1 MPILGPRR
9 PSVHHHEW
17 YASAPG
23 AFRRAPM
30 RVPAPLNHDAW
41 YRGSG
46 TSSIVSRE
54 ADADQRPGWVALTPR
69 TPRPDTPHTVI
80 CPTCSTANEAEAS
93 FCRQCGTPLGKS
105 CPVCSAA
112 LTAGAR
118 FCSTCGTPVADAPAA
133 SLAVSERRLVTVLFA
148 DLVGFTT
155 ISEARDS
162 ESTRELLS
170 AYFEASRQV
179 IERYGGNVEKFI
191 GDAVMAVW
199 GTPVAH
205 EDDAERAERAALDV
219 VERVHA
225 LGLETGIPGL
235 EARAGVL
242 TGEAAVTIGAQGQG
256 MVAGDMVNTASRLQ
270 SVAPPG
276 SVLVGEA
283 THKATAGAIAYEPA
297 ADQLLKGKEA
307 PVRAYRAL
315 RVIARRRGAGRS
327 EQLEPPFVGRDA
339 ELRLLKDLYHVTS
352 DEGRVRLVLVSGQA
366 GIGKS
371 RLGWELQKY
380 LDGLTEVAYWHEGR
394 CPAYGDGVTF
404 WALSEMVRGRAGIA
418 ESEERDSALDKLR
431 AMLAD
436 FVPDEGE
443 RQWIEPPLRS
453 LLGLQP
459 AEADDAGGQ
468 RETLFAAWRTLFE
481 RISERGT
488 VIMTFEDLQWAD
500 GGLLDFIEHLL
511 EWSRSRPIYV
521 LTLTRPELF
530 ERRAN
535 WGAGSRSFTSL
546 SLEPLPD
553 AAMRRLLGGLVSDL
567 PEAVVERILARA
579 DGIPL
584 YAVETVRML
593 MADGH
598 LQTDAGALKPVGDL
612 SELAVPET
620 LQALVGARLDALP
633 AELRTLTQAASV
645 LGKTFALEA
654 LAAVVGE
661 ESTAIQPLLRD
672 LVRRELM
679 VQATDPRSPER
690 GQFGFVQAII
700 REVAY
705 ATRARRDRR
714 RLHLAAARYFETLDD
729 EEITGVLATHYVDA
743 YRAQPEGP
751 EGEAI
756 AGQARIALRGAADRA
771 ARLGSYAQARS
782 LLEAALEVAHTDAER
797 AELHRTAGQAAV
809 WASSDPEAAEQHLN
823 QAVELFRS
831 IDDREGTLDAIYWL
845 AYSRTMLGNVG
856 RGLELLEPAVTEYA
870 DLQETRAYA
879 QLLDSVAHTNMRLGN
894 IDQALEWCER
904 ALPRAERLGLARTTV
919 NLLITR
925 ATALGSRRPREAI
938 ATLIGARELAA
949 REGLAD
955 LEARALVNLAFA
967 DRPNDSRRVMEATRA
982 GLELTYRVGLRSML
996 RYLIGSLTGTAL
1008 LTGGWDSAIADAR
1021 QALAIG
1027 VGRQQGAITEAFLLR
1042 LLVRRGE
1049 ASAEDVQRVGEVL
1062 QELNDPQIEQVWEQ
1076 VQAGVALADGR
1087 LGDAYAHELA
1097 GLAAWV
1103 QGGPTEE
1110 INLSYRDT
1118 ALRCALWQRD
1128 PSLARAELALL
1139 SVGRSPLVTA
1149 LAREAEAA
1157 IAAMDGRTAE
1167 AVAAFR
1173 DAARRQEDLGNHF
1186 TRALC
1191 QLTMVMLLGRDVPEA
1206 LDAAEEA
1213 RALFTELRAKPFLR
1227 LLDQALEQG
1236 RGSASPVAA
1245 PSQS

>member
-1 MPILGPRR
+1 
-9 PSVHHHEW
+9 
-17 YASAPG
+17 
-23 AFRRAPM
+23 
-30 RVPAPLNHDAW
+30 
-41 YRGSG
+41 
-46 TSSIVSRE
+46 
-54 ADADQRPGWVALTPR
+54 
-69 TPRPDTPHTVI
+69 VI
-80 CPTCSTANEAEAS
+80 CPTCSTLNEAGAS
-93 FCRQCGTPLGKS
+93 FCLRCGTRLGTS
-105 CPVCSAA
+105 CPTCNATV
-112 LTAGAR
+112 TAGAR
-118 FCSTCGTPVADAPAA
+118 FCSSCGTELTGEATAA
-133 SLAVSERRLVTVLFA
+133 QAAARTRRATGDGATTAAVTERRLVTVLFA

-155 ISEARDS
+155 ISEARDP
-162 ESTRELLS
+162 EATRELLS
-170 AYFEASRQV
+170 TYFEASRGV
-179 IERYGGNVEKFI
+179 IQRYGGSVEKFI

-205 EDDAERAERAALDV
+205 EDDAERAVRSALDL

-225 LGLETGIPGL
+225 LGVETGIPGL

-242 TGEAAVTIGAQGQG
+242 TGEAAVTIGAQGEG

-283 THKATAGAIAYEPA
+283 THTATAEAIAFEPA
-297 ADQLLKGKEA
+297 GDQVLKGKEA

-315 RVIARRRGAGRS
+315 RVVARRRGAGRS

-339 ELRLLKDLYHVTS
+339 DLRLLKDLYHGTS
-352 DEGRVRLVLVSGQA
+352 DEGRVRLVLISGQA

-371 RLGWELQKY
+371 RLAWELQKY

-418 ESEERDSALDKLR
+418 ESEERETALDKLR
-431 AMLAD
+431 AMLAE
-436 FVPDEGE
+436 FVPDEAE
-443 RQWIEPPLRS
+443 RQWVEPPLRS
-453 LLGLQP
+453 LLGLQQ
-459 AEADDAGGQ
+459 AETDDAGGQ
-468 RETLFAAWRTLFE
+468 REALFAAWRTLFE

-488 VIMTFEDLQWAD
+488 VVMTFEDLQWAD

-546 SLEPLPD
+546 SLEALPD
-553 AAMRRLLGGLVSDL
+553 AAMRHLLGGLVSGL
-567 PEAVVERILARA
+567 PEAAVERILDRA
-579 DGIPL
+579 GGIPL

-593 MADGH
+593 LADGH
-598 LQTDAGALKPVGDL
+598 LETEGGVLKPVGDL

-633 AELRTLTQAASV
+633 VGQRTLAQAASV
-645 LGKTFALEA
+645 LGKTFSLEA

-661 ESTAIQPLLRD
+661 EGPAIQALLRE

-705 ATRARRDRR
+705 ATLARRDRR

-729 EEITGVLATHYVDA
+729 EEIAGVLARHYVDA
-743 YRAQPEGP
+743 FRAQPEGA
-751 EGEAI
+751 EGEAVG
-756 AGQARIALRGAADRA
+756 AQARIALRGAADRA
-771 ARLGSYAQARS
+771 ARLGSYAQAHS
-782 LLEAALEVAHTDAER
+782 LLEAALEVARTDAER
-797 AELHRTAGQAAV
+797 ADLHRAAGQAAG
-809 WASSDPEAAEQHLN
+809 WASSDPEAAERHLN
-823 QAVELFRS
+823 RAVELFRL
-831 IDDREGTLDAIYWL
+831 IGDREGTLDAIYWL
-845 AYSRTMLGNVG
+845 AYARTMLGNVG

-870 DLQETRAYA
+870 DLEETRAYA

-894 IDQALEWCER
+894 IDEALVWCER

-955 LEARALVNLAFA
+955 LEARALINLAYS
-967 DRPNDSRRVMEATRA
+967 DRPNGSRRVMEATRA

-996 RYLIGSLTGTAL
+996 RYLIGSETNTAL
-1008 LTGGWDSAIADAR
+1008 LTGDWDAAIADAR
-1021 QALAIG
+1021 QAMAFG
-1027 VGRQQGAITEAFLLR
+1027 VGRQQAAISEAFLLR

-1049 ASAEDVQRVGEVL
+1049 ASEEDVQRVGEVL
-1062 QELNDPQIEQVWEQ
+1062 RELNDPQIDQVWEQ
-1076 VQAGVALADGR
+1076 LQAAVALADGR
-1087 LGDAYAHELA
+1087 LGDAYEQELN
-1097 GLAAWV
+1097 GLAAWA
-1103 QGGPTEE
+1103 QGGLSEE
-1110 INLSYRDT
+1110 LNLSLRDT
-1118 ALRCALWQRD
+1118 ALRCALWQRN
-1128 PSLARAELALL
+1128 PALARAELDLL
-1139 SVGRSPLVTA
+1139 SVGRSPLVMA

-1157 IAAMDGRTAE
+1157 IAAMEGRRAE
-1167 AVAAFR
+1167 AVAGFR
-1173 DAARRQEDLGNHF
+1173 DAARRQQDLGNHLAL
-1186 TRALC
+1186 ALC
-1191 QLTMVMLLGRDVPEA
+1191 QLTMVTLLGAGVPEA
-1206 LDAAEEA
+1206 LDAAEDA
-1213 RALFTELRAKPFLR
+1213 RALFTDIGAKPFLR
-1227 LLDQALEQG
+1227 FLDQALEPARDAG
-1236 RGSASPVAA
+1236 GPVPAQ
-1245 PSQS
+1245 SQS

>member
-1 MPILGPRR
+1 
-9 PSVHHHEW
+9 
-17 YASAPG
+17 
-23 AFRRAPM
+23 
-30 RVPAPLNHDAW
+30 
-41 YRGSG
+41 
-46 TSSIVSRE
+46 
-54 ADADQRPGWVALTPR
+54 
-69 TPRPDTPHTVI
+69 
-80 CPTCSTANEAEAS
+80 
-93 FCRQCGTPLGKS
+93 
-105 CPVCSAA
+105 VCKAA
-112 LTAGAR
+112 VTAGAR
-118 FCSTCGTPVADAPAA
+118 FCSTCGTQLGDVSAAPGPPAVPAPPDGVAAPN
-133 SLAVSERRLVTVLFA
+133 AVSERRLVTVLFA

-155 ISEARDS
+155 ISEARDA

-179 IERYGGNVEKFI
+179 IERYGGTVEKFI

-205 EDDAERAERAALDV
+205 EDDAERAVRSALDL

-225 LGLETGIPGL
+225 LGVETGTPGL

-242 TGEAAVTIGAQGQG
+242 TGEAAVTIGAQSQG

-283 THKATAGAIAYEPA
+283 THNATAGAIAYEPA
-297 ADQLLKGKEA
+297 ADQLLKGKKA

-315 RVIARRRGAGRS
+315 RVVARRRGAGRS

-352 DEGRVRLVLVSGQA
+352 DEGRLRLVLISGQA

-371 RLGWELQKY
+371 RLGWEVQKY

-404 WALSEMVRGRAGIA
+404 WALSEMVRQRAGIA
-418 ESEERDSALDKLR
+418 ESEERDSALDKLS

-459 AEADDAGGQ
+459 AETDEATGQ

-546 SLEPLPD
+546 SLEALPD
-553 AAMRRLLGGLVSDL
+553 AAMRRLLGGLVSGL
-567 PEAVVERILARA
+567 PEAAVERILARA
-579 DGIPL
+579 EGIPL

-593 MADGH
+593 LADGH
-598 LQTDAGALKPVGDL
+598 LETDGGALRPVGDL

-633 AELRTLTQAASV
+633 ADQRTLAQAASV

-661 ESTAIQPLLRD
+661 ESAAIQSLLRE

-705 ATRARRDRR
+705 ATLARRDRR

-729 EEITGVLATHYVDA
+729 EEIAGVLATHYLDA
-743 YRAQPEGP
+743 FRAQPEGA
-751 EGEAI
+751 EGEAVG
-756 AGQARIALRGAADRA
+756 AQARIALRGAADRA

-797 AELHRTAGQAAV
+797 ADLHSAAGQAAA
-809 WASSDPEAAEQHLN
+809 WASDPDGAEQHLSR
-823 QAVELFRS
+823 AADLFRS

-845 AYSRTMLGNVG
+845 AHARTMLGQVG

-870 DLQETRAYA
+870 DLEETRAYA
-879 QLLDSVAHTNMRLGN
+879 QLLDMVAHIHMRLGN
-894 IDQALEWCER
+894 IDKALEWCER
-904 ALPRAERLGLARTTV
+904 GLPRAERLGLARNTV

-925 ATALGSRRPREAI
+925 ATALGGRRPREAI

-955 LEARALVNLAFA
+955 LESRALINLAYA

-982 GLELTYRVGLRSML
+982 GLELAYRIGTRSDL
-996 RYLIGSLTGTAL
+996 RYLIGSAVNTAL
-1008 LTGGWDSAIADAR
+1008 LTGEWDAAIADAR
-1021 QALAIG
+1021 QAMAIG
-1027 VGRQQGAITEAFLLR
+1027 LGRQQAAITESFLLR

-1049 ASAEDVQRVGEVL
+1049 ASAEDVERVGKVL
-1062 QELNDPQIEQVWEQ
+1062 KELNDPQIDQVWEQ
-1076 VQAGVALADGR
+1076 LQAGVALADGR
-1087 LGDAYAHELA
+1087 LGDAYEHEAA

-1103 QGGPTEE
+1103 HGGPTEE
-1110 INLSYRDT
+1110 LDLSLRDT
-1118 ALRCALWQRD
+1118 TLRCAIWQRD
-1128 PSLARAELALL
+1128 PALVRAELALL

-1157 IAAMDGRTAE
+1157 IAAIEGRAAE
-1167 AVAAFR
+1167 AVSAFR
-1173 DAARRQEDLGNHF
+1173 DAARRQEDLGNHLA
-1186 TRALC
+1186 RALC
-1191 QLTMVMLLGRDVPEA
+1191 QLSMVTLLGPGAPEA
-1206 LDAAEEA
+1206 LDAAEDA
-1213 RALFTELRAKPFLR
+1213 RAMLTDVGATPFLR
-1227 LLDQALEQG
+1227 FLDQALEEG
-1236 RGSASPVAA
+1236 RSSAPRSMAEIGSPEG
-1245 PSQS
+1245 P

>member
-1 MPILGPRR
+1 MQR
-9 PSVHHHEW
+9 
-17 YASAPG
+17 SAGTNSDPPG
-23 AFRRAPM
+23 A
-30 RVPAPLNHDAW
+30 
-41 YRGSG
+41 
-46 TSSIVSRE
+46 
-54 ADADQRPGWVALTPR
+54 LTQHPHR
-69 TPRPDTPHTVI
+69 SDTPHTVI
-80 CPTCSTANEAEAS
+80 CPTCSTVNEADAS
-93 FCRQCGTPLGKS
+93 FCRQCGSRLGTS

-112 LTAGAR
+112 VTAGAR
-118 FCSTCGTPVADAPAA
+118 FCSSCGTQLADATAAAVQAPLDSVPAPH
-133 SLAVSERRLVTVLFA
+133 AVSERRLVTVLFA

-155 ISEARDS
+155 ISEARDP

-179 IERYGGNVEKFI
+179 IERYGGTVEKFI

-205 EDDAERAERAALDV
+205 EDDAERAVRSALDL

-225 LGLETGIPGL
+225 LGLETGTPGL

-242 TGEAAVTIGAQGQG
+242 TGEAAVTIGAQSQG

-283 THKATAGAIAYEPA
+283 TRNATAGAIAFEPA
-297 ADQLLKGKEA
+297 EDQLLKGKGD

-315 RVIARRRGAGRS
+315 RVVARRRGAGRS

-352 DEGRVRLVLVSGQA
+352 DEGRVRLVLISGQA

-394 CPAYGDGVTF
+394 CPSYGDGVTF
-404 WALSEMVRGRAGIA
+404 WALSEMVRQRAGIA

-431 AMLAD
+431 AMLGD

-443 RQWIEPPLRS
+443 RQWIETPLRS
-453 LLGLQP
+453 LLGLQSVESD
-459 AEADDAGGQ
+459 EASGQ

-488 VIMTFEDLQWAD
+488 VILTFEDLQWAD

-511 EWSRSRPIYV
+511 EWSRSHPIYV

-530 ERRAN
+530 ERRTN

-546 SLEPLPD
+546 SLEPLPA
-553 AAMRRLLGGLVSDL
+553 AAMRRLLSGLVSDL
-567 PEAVVERILARA
+567 PTVAVERILARA
-579 DGIPL
+579 EGIPL

-593 MADGH
+593 LADGH
-598 LQTDAGALKPVGDL
+598 LETRDGTLQPVGDL

-633 AELRTLTQAASV
+633 AEQRTLAQAASV

-654 LAAVVGE
+654 LAAVMGE
-661 ESTAIQPLLRD
+661 EGAAIEPLLRE

-705 ATRARRDRR
+705 ATLARRDRR
-714 RLHLAAARYFETLDD
+714 RLHLAAARHFETLDD
-729 EEITGVLATHYVDA
+729 EEIAGVLATHYLDA
-743 YRAQPEGP
+743 YRAQPEGA
-751 EGEAI
+751 EGEAVG
-756 AGQARIALRGAADRA
+756 AQARIALRGAADRA
-771 ARLGSYAQARS
+771 ARLGSYAQASS
-782 LLEAALEVAHTDAER
+782 LLEAALEVAHTDADR
-797 AELHRTAGQAAV
+797 ADLHRAAGQAAA
-809 WASSDPEAAEQHLN
+809 WASDAEGAEQHLSR
-823 QAVELFRS
+823 AAELFRS
-831 IDDREGTLDAIYWL
+831 VDDREGTLDATYWL
-845 AYSRTMLGNVG
+845 AFSRTMLGTVG

-870 DLQETRAYA
+870 DLEETRAYA
-879 QLLDSVAHTNMRLGN
+879 QLLDMVAHIHMRLGN

-904 ALPRAERLGLARTTV
+904 ALPRAERLGLVRNTV

-925 ATALGSRRPREAI
+925 GTALSGRRPREAI
-938 ATLIGARELAA
+938 ATLVGARELAA
-949 REGLAD
+949 RDGLAD
-955 LEARALVNLAFA
+955 LEVRALTNLAYG
-967 DRPNDSRRVMEATRA
+967 DRVNDSRRVMEAVRA
-982 GLELTYRVGLRSML
+982 GLELVYRVGLRSNL
-996 RYLIGSLTGTAL
+996 RYLIGSAVYTSL
-1008 LTGGWDSAIADAR
+1008 LTGDWDSAIVDAR

-1027 VGRQQGAITEAFLLR
+1027 LGRHQAAITEAFV
-1042 LLVRRGE
+1042 LLVLARRGE

-1062 QELNDPQIEQVWEQ
+1062 RELNDPQIGQLWEQ
-1076 VQAGVALADGR
+1076 LQASVALAEGR
-1087 LGDAYAHELA
+1087 IGDAYAHELA
-1097 GLAAWV
+1097 GHAAMDSL
-1103 QGGPTEE
+1103 EE
-1110 INLSYRDT
+1110 VSLSYRNMT
-1118 ALRCALWQRD
+1118 LRYALWQRD
-1128 PSLARAELALL
+1128 PALARAELALL
-1139 SVGRSPLVTA
+1139 ALGRSPLVMA

-1157 IAAMDGRTAE
+1157 IAAMDGRAAE

-1186 TRALC
+1186 ERALC
-1191 QLTMVMLLGRDVPEA
+1191 QLTMVTLLGPGVPEA
-1206 LDAAEEA
+1206 LDAADDA
-1213 RALFTELRAKPFLR
+1213 RALFTKLGATPFLR
-1227 LLDQALEQG
+1227 VLDDALEQG
-1236 RGSASPVAA
+1236 RGSASPIAA
-1245 PSQS
+1245 RRQS